1 MKFSLSVLYS
11 GDKRKFFQKGI
22 SEYFNWHVLFPVWI
36 RFSGSGTPTFKFV
49 FSVYQE
55 CFPKGHQKVRDLH
68 FSYWNWNLKV
78 VCNLQGKLNGSL
90 PSKYISLLDEV
101 CYWVLECCVTFTR
114 QKWPPHNQYISIQF
128 VVFLHV
134 YSDLINLQLD
144 SSCHCIATK

>member
-1 MKFSLSVLYS
+1 MKFSLSFLYS
-11 GDKRKFFQKGI
+11 GD
-22 SEYFNWHVLFPVWI
+22 NWRSFSCMNQVLRIWDTHLQVCLQ
-36 RFSGSGTPTFKFV
+36 RLSGM
-49 FSVYQE
+49 
-55 CFPKGHQKVRDLH
+55 FPKGPSEGKDLH

-90 PSKYISLLDEV
+90 PSKYIALLDEV
-101 CYWVLECCVTFTR
+101 CHWALESCVTFMR

-144 SSCHCIATK
+144 SSFHYIIATK